1 MRNCDDVIDTPRCRI
16 EPSLA
21 DYAWTDTPSATTWT
35 NWLYVLYPALS
46 KGKNRTINF
55 SRYGGLGNHRTPTGF
70 SGDTKRRWDT
80 LEYQVYFT
88 PRASNVGF
96 GWWSHDIGGFDGD
109 FVDTDWYGHEFVYL
123 RTWGGTDDFPT
134 PRRGAETP
142 HQRPLSRLHSTFMEF
157 MLTCVFPMTHNDEG
171 IRKSQNCSCVGCSSG
186 PSLRL

>member
-1 MRNCDDVIDTPRCRI
+1 VRNCDDVIDTPRCRI

-96 GWWSHDIGGFDGD
+96 GWWSHDIGGFVGD

-123 RTWGGTDDFPT
+123 RTLIRGGAPTTFPLHDG
-134 PRRGAETP
+134 RRKHP
-142 HQRPLSRLHSTFMEF
+142 ISVLSR
-157 MLTCVFPMTHNDEG
+157 
-171 IRKSQNCSCVGCSSG
+171 GCTLLSWN
-186 PSLRL
+186 LC